1 MGSEDSIYVHVDVQL
16 NYDEC
21 LPGRL
26 DKYLKEY
33 CSDMHLISLE
43 INGRR
48 SLPRHPFKPYTD
60 IIQESLSISLGL
72 RPRIGYHNVYEV
84 LRLFVRL

>member
-1 MGSEDSIYVHVDVQL
+1 MGSENSIHVHVDVQL
-16 NYDEC
+16 NYDKC
-21 LPGRL
+21 LPGGL
-26 DKYLKEY
+26 DKFPKEHH
-33 CSDMHLISLE
+33 SDLHLIRLE
-43 INGRR
+43 INGQW

-72 RPRIGYHNVYEV
+72 GPRIGDHNVHKI